1 MIAWWQIAL
10 LTLYAGYQ
18 ILDEL
23 QIYSAMS
30 SPVFAGLISGLVMGD
45 MKAGLLIGASTQL
58 MVLGVGTVGGASKI
72 DANSGTIL
80 ATAFSVSAGMK
91 PEAAVAAIAVPVA
104 SIMIQTD
111 ILARFSNTFFAH
123 RIDKMVDQNNYKGI
137 ERYFLAG
144 ALPWALSRMIPVGL
158 ALAFGGGFVTDL
170 AHVLNTSWKWL
181 GDGLATAGAVLP
193 AVGFAILLHY
203 LPLKKHFPYLI
214 MGFVFTVL
222 FTTLFGSV
230 QTLGTAV
237 AGVAKGFTASFN
249 GLSML
254 AMALIAFAFAAISYQ
269 QTTKLHDIA
278 VGNGNTDAASGT
290 AANKTNEQGEI
301 TDDEL

>member
-30 SPVFAGLISGLVMGD
+30 SPVFAGLVTGLVMGD
-45 MKAGLLIGASTQL
+45 MRAGLLIGASMQL
-58 MVLGVGTVGGASKI
+58 TVLGVGTFGGASRI

-80 ATAFSVSAGMK
+80 AAAFSISSGMK
-91 PEAAVAAIAVPVA
+91 PTAAVAAIAVPVA

-111 ILARFSNTFFAH
+111 ILARFTNTFFAH
-123 RIDKMVDQNNYKGI
+123 KIDKMVDEYNYKGI

-144 ALPWALSRMIPVGL
+144 ALPWALSRMIPVGM
-158 ALAFGGGFVTDL
+158 ALAFGGGFV
-170 AHVLNTSWKWL
+170 ANMARVLNTSWKWL

-203 LPLKKHFPYLI
+203 LPVKKHFAYLI
-214 MGFVFTVL
+214 LGFTVTML
-222 FTTLFGSV
+222 FSTVFGNIQV
-230 QTLGTAV
+230 LGTAM
-237 AGVAKGFTASFN
+237 AGVAKTFTTSFN

-254 AMALIAFAFAAISYQ
+254 AIALIGFALAAIAYQ
-269 QTTKLHDIA
+269 QSTSSPA
-278 VGNGNTDAASGT
+278 GGSGT
-290 AANKTNEQGEI
+290 PKAADQPAADEKGEI
-301 TDDEL
+301 EDDEL

>member
-1 MIAWWQIAL
+1 MIAWWQIAI

-30 SPVFAGLISGLVMGD
+30 SPVFAGLVTGLVMGD
-45 MKAGLLIGASTQL
+45 MRAGLLIGASMQL
-58 MVLGVGTVGGASKI
+58 TVLGVGTFGGASRI

-80 ATAFSVSAGMK
+80 ATAFSISSGMK
-91 PEAAVAAIAVPVA
+91 PAAAVAAIAVPVA

-111 ILARFSNTFFAH
+111 ILARFANTFFAH
-123 RIDKMVDQNNYKGI
+123 KIDKMVDEYNYKGI
-137 ERYFLAG
+137 ERYFIAG

-158 ALAFGGGFVTDL
+158 ALAFGGGFVANL
-170 AHVLNTSWKWL
+170 ARVLNTSWKWL

-203 LPLKKHFPYLI
+203 LPVKKHFAYLI
-214 MGFVFTVL
+214 LGFTVTML
-222 FTTLFGSV
+222 FSTVFGNI

-237 AGVAKGFTASFN
+237 AGVAKTFTTSFN

-254 AMALIAFAFAAISYQ
+254 AIALIGFAFAAIAYQ
-269 QTTKLHDIA
+269 QTTATNAGGGSGSSDKKP
-278 VGNGNTDAASGT
+278 AADE
-290 AANKTNEQGEI
+290 KGEI
-301 TDDEL
+301 EDDEL

>member
-1 MIAWWQIAL
+1 MIAWWQIVII
-10 LTLYAGYQ
+10 TLYAGYQ

-30 SPVFAGLISGLVMGD
+30 SPVFAGLVAGLVMGD

-58 MVLGVGTVGGASKI
+58 MVLGVGTFGGASKI
-72 DANSGTIL
+72 DANSGTLL
-80 ATAFSVSAGMK
+80 ASAFSVSSGMK

-111 ILARFSNTFFAH
+111 ILARFANTFFAH
-123 RIDKMVDQNNYKGI
+123 RIDKMVDEYNYKGI

-158 ALAFGGGFVTDL
+158 ALAFGGGFVTNI
-170 AHVLNTSWKWL
+170 AHALNTDWKWL

-203 LPLKKHFPYLI
+203 LPVKKHFAYLI
-214 MGFVFTVL
+214 LGFIFTML
-222 FTTLFGSV
+222 FTTLFGNI

-237 AGVAKGFTASFN
+237 AGVAKNFTATFN

-254 AMALIAFAFAAISYQ
+254 AIALIGFAFAAISYQ
-269 QTTKLHDIA
+269 QSTQLHDS
-278 VGNGNTDAASGT
+278 VGGGSEANGGAKAAK
-290 AANKTNEQGEI
+290 KTNDEGEI

>member
-30 SPVFAGLISGLVMGD
+30 SPVFAGLVSGLVMGD
-45 MKAGLLIGASTQL
+45 MKAGLMIGASVQL
-58 MVLGVGTVGGASKI
+58 MVLGVGTFGGASKI

-80 ATAFSVSAGMK
+80 ATAFSVSSGMK
-91 PEAAVAAIAVPVA
+91 PAAAVAAIAVPVA

-111 ILARFSNTFFAH
+111 ILARFANTFFAH
-123 RIDKMVDQNNYKGI
+123 RIDKMVDEYNYKGI

-158 ALAFGGGFVTDL
+158 ALSFGGGFVTNV

-181 GDGLATAGAVLP
+181 GDGLTTAGAVLP

-203 LPLKKHFPYLI
+203 LPVKKHFAYLFL
-214 MGFVFTVL
+214 GFTFTML

-230 QTLGTAV
+230 QMLGTAMTEV
-237 AGVAKGFTASFN
+237 TKKFTANFN

-254 AMALIAFAFAAISYQ
+254 AMAFIAFAFAAIAYQ
-269 QTTKLHDIA
+269 QSTALHDSTGG
-278 VGNGNTDAASGT
+278 GNGESGS
-290 AANKTNEQGEI
+290 APKKNTNEEGEI